1 MIGTLFN
8 AKEYSLKPKAT
19 IQQSGKLG
27 FNRDAIDQLKIS
39 DGKGVILAPDTGDK
53 KTYYMALVDEPTQQA
68 FPVRVSGQ
76 YFYINTKQLFDKL
89 EIDYTR
95 NSCIFDLIRCDR
107 YDEQI
112 GGECYKMTLRMS
124 VRTQDDDNVEE

>member
-1 MIGTLFN
+1 MIGTIFN

-27 FNRDAIDQLKIS
+27 FNRDAIEQLKIS
-39 DGKGVILAPDTGDK
+39 DGKGVILAPDTSDK
-53 KTYYMALVDEPTQQA
+53 KLFYMALVDETCEQA

-89 EIDYTR
+89 EIDYVKYT
-95 NSCIFDLIRCDR
+95 CIFDLVRCDK
-107 YDEQI
+107 YDEVM
-112 GGECYKMTLRMS
+112 GGECYKMIGRTNE
-124 VRTQDDDNVEE
+124 RTQDDNTEE

>member
-1 MIGTLFN
+1 MIGAIFN

-39 DGKGVILAPDTGDK
+39 DGKGVVLAPETSDK
-53 KTYYMALVDEPTQQA
+53 KVFYMALVDEPGEQA

-89 EIDYTR
+89 EIDYAQNT
-95 NSCIFDLIRCDR
+95 CIFDLIR
-107 YDEQI
+107 YDKFDEPI
-112 GGECYKMTLRMS
+112 GGECYKMNLRMS
-124 VRTQDDDNVEE
+124 ERTQDDSIEE